1 MITASGLARRIGPVV
16 IVVVTIGILVL
27 AAGRLGVRWD
37 PFGWDRR
44 RLEQAEARAER
55 AEAEAAARAAEAG
68 AARDQAARLERHLTT
83 AASAD
88 RATGIVR
95 TGAEDADD
103 AHFPLEAD
111 RADRLHAHDRELCRL
126 SPGLAGCTA
135 ASGPAG
141 SGASA
146 LRAADPAAGADAVRP

>member
-1 MITASGLARRIGPVV
+1 MIAATELARKIGPVV
-16 IVVVTIGILVL
+16 IVAVTIGILVL

-44 RLEQAEARAER
+44 RLEQAEARADR

-68 AARDQAARLERHLTT
+68 AGRDQAARLERHLTT
-83 AASAD
+83 AASAE

-95 TGAEDADD
+95 KGAEDADD
-103 AHFPLEAD
+103 AHLPLEAD
-111 RADRLHAHDRELCRL
+111 RADRLHAHDRELCRI
-126 SPGLAGCTA
+126 SPGLGGCVA

-146 LRAADPAAGADAVRP
+146 LLADDPAAGADAIRP